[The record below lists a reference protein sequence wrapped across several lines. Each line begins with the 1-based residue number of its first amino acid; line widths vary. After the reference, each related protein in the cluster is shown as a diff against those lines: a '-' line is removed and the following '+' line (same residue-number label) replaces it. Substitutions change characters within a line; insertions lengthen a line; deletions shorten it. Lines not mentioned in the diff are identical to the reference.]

1 MIKKLSSKYLDD
13 VINLMLKLWPDN
25 SFEELKEEVKDYINN
40 KNQSLFIKVIDNLV
54 VGFAEVSIRSD
65 YVEGTNS
72 SPVGYLEGIYV
83 LDEYRKMKIAKD
95 LLASCEEWAKKRG
108 CTEFASDCELTNTL
122 SQDVHKKLGFTKT
135 NIIVCY
141 KKDLK

>member
-25 SFEELKEEVKDYINN
+25 SFEELKEEVKEYINN
-40 KNQSLFIKVIDNLV
+40 KKQILFIKVIDNLV

-72 SPVGYLEGIYV
+72 SFVGYLEGIYV
-83 LDEYRKMKIAKD
+83 LDEYRKLGVAKE
-95 LLASCEEWAKKRG
+95 LLKSCEEWAKKRG

-122 SQDVHKKLGFTKT
+122 SQDVHEKLGFTKT
-135 NIIVCY
+135 NVIVCY
-141 KKDLK
+141 KKVLK

>member
-40 KNQSLFIKVIDNLV
+40 KKQSLFIKVIDNLV